1 MQQKTNYCLDC
12 AYFRNIRI
20 GPRGSVKGSCTKRTT
35 ISWRDWRYGKT
46 PACKRFERRES
57 DKPSCKTC
65 KHYTVGEYDGSC
77 GSYVCKDM
85 SGWEEQA

>member
-12 AYFRNIRI
+12 AYFHNIRI

-57 DKPSCKTC
+57 DKTSCKTC
-65 KHYTVGEYDGSC
+65 KHYTFGKYDGSC
-77 GSYVCKDM
+77 GSYICKDK
-85 SGWEEQA
+85 SDWEGKA